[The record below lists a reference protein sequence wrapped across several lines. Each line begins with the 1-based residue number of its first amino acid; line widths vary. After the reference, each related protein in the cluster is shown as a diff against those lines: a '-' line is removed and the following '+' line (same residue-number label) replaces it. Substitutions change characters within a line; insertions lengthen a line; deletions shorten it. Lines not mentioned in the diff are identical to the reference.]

1 MNPATTQ
8 RLSAAERKDEILAAA
23 MIEFADRGLHG
34 TSTEDI
40 ARRAGISQPY
50 LFRLFRTKKEL
61 YKATVR
67 RCMTATLGL
76 MQTASAGLSGEEAL
90 RAIGHAYM
98 ERLRDPLYLR
108 AQMQAYA
115 ACDDDEIRQIVR
127 QGYGALVDFVGSI
140 SGADEQALAGFFAQ
154 GMLLNVLAS
163 MQMLDA
169 QEPWAQ
175 RLLEGCRK
183 SVV

>member
-1 MNPATTQ
+1 MNPAATQ
-8 RLSAAERKDEILAAA
+8 RLTASERKEAILEAA
-23 MIEFADRGLHG
+23 MVEFADRGLHG

-67 RCMTATLGL
+67 RCMTGTLDL
-76 MQTASAGLSGEEAL
+76 MQTAAAGLSGREAL
-90 RAIGHAYM
+90 DAIGQAYM

-115 ACDDDEIRQIVR
+115 ACDVDELREIVR
-127 QGYGALVDFVGSI
+127 QGYGALVEFAARI
-140 SGADEQALAGFFAQ
+140 SGGEPAELSAFFAQ

-163 MQMLDA
+163 MQVLDA
-169 QEPWAQ
+169 DEPWAAMI
-175 RLLEGCRK
+175 LEGCRK
-183 SVV
+183 TLA